1 MSAVMSIDAPRLR
14 PMTKEDL
21 SGVMAIEERV
31 YPFPWSEGIFRDC
44 LRVGYFCM
52 VYETQDEIQGYGVM
66 SVAAG
71 ECHILNLSI
80 HSECQRQGLGAR
92 LVEYLLA
99 MARHYRARMAFLEV
113 RASNQ
118 QARCLYDN
126 AGFNEIGVRS
136 DYYPAA
142 GGKEDAIIL
151 AKTL

>member
-1 MSAVMSIDAPRLR
+1 MSAVLSFDGPQLR

-52 VYETQDEIQGYGVM
+52 VYETTGEIHGYGVM
-66 SVAAG
+66 SVAAS
-71 ECHILNLSI
+71 ECHILNVSI
-80 HSECQRQGLGAR
+80 HWQCQKQGLGAR

-113 RASNQ
+113 RKSNK
-118 QARCLYDN
+118 QARRLYDH

-136 DYYPAA
+136 NYYPAK
-142 GGKEDAIIL
+142 GGKEDALIL